1 MSIDLNTLK
10 NFRSRHI
17 LISYDGKLI
26 PSKYITWLK
35 KKLADK
41 NNNKSN
47 EIIEDK
53 SKIELD
59 KYVFSLE
66 VVKKNEQNEL
76 TYKTFVYLSFKTLVS
91 LSGSF
96 FIYSSYPKP
105 HLFPP
110 LRSLSKYLEKLL
122 QNNRKILSTNLK

>member
-1 MSIDLNTLK
+1 MSVDLNALT

-17 LISYDGKLI
+17 LISYDGKLN
-26 PSKYITWLK
+26 PSKYISWLK

-66 VVKKNEQNEL
+66 VVKKNESN
-76 TYKTFVYLSFKTLVS
+76 
-91 LSGSF
+91 
-96 FIYSSYPKP
+96 
-105 HLFPP
+105 
-110 LRSLSKYLEKLL
+110 
-122 QNNRKILSTNLK
+122 

>member
-1 MSIDLNTLK
+1 MSVDLNALT

-17 LISYDGKLI
+17 LISYDGKLN
-26 PSKYITWLK
+26 PSKYISWLK

-66 VVKKNEQNEL
+66 VVKKNDENLL
-76 TYKTFVYLSFKTLVS
+76 TYRTFVYRSFKTIVS

-96 FIYSSYPKP
+96 FLYSSFPKP
-105 HLFPP
+105 QLFPP
-110 LRSLSKYLEKLL
+110 LRSLSKYLEQLL